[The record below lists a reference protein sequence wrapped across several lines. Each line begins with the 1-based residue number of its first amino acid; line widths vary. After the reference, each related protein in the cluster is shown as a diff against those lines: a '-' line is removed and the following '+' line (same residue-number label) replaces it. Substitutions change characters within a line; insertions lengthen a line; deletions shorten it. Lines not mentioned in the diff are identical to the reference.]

1 MSNPLHAA
9 TELRTQSP
17 EHLWALSAE
26 SIYSALAAETT
37 GASIRERLEPHL
49 RAETIR
55 TNDERDEDPVVS
67 IHEWLLGELGFVK
80 K

>member
-1 MSNPLHAA
+1 LGAFC
-9 TELRTQSP
+9 
-17 EHLWALSAE
+17 E

-80 K
+80 MIPFPFWGW